1 MMVRLPSLGI
11 DFAEYTICSATTI
24 GNLFKWVQSLE
35 EQIMLVIEDQETA
48 ICEAKLH
55 GK

>member
-1 MMVRLPSLGI
+1 MMVSLPSLGI
-11 DFAEYTICSATTI
+11 DFAEYTSATTI

-35 EQIMLVIEDQETA
+35 ERIMLVIEDQETA